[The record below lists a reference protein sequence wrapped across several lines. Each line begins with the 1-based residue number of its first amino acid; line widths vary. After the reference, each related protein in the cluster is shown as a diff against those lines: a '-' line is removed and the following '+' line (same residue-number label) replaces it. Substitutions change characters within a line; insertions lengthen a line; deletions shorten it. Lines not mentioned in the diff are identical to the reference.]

1 MIKKW
6 SVFLVI
12 SLFWCVESLP
22 LVAQTSIS
30 PAGLTDQYQLSIKF
44 GDQFYLSREVPGN
57 ARKALKYYHQALALK
72 PDSGDVYWRLSRA
85 MYGVYRAELD
95 PKKKKE
101 MILQGIEY
109 AEKAVELDP
118 KNVEAHL
125 FLGLNYG
132 QYALQVGLW
141 RAWYYIFP
149 VKREMEIILEMDPQN
164 PYAHII
170 LGTWYFTVPWWLG
183 GNNEKGTNHAYQAI
197 QYQPDYTSHF
207 LHLSTHLLELGRKK
221 EATQVLR
228 QMFQIEKPFDPMIA
242 IEDRMTAKQLIKK
255 HQLQLDFSDE

>member
-1 MIKKW
+1 M
-6 SVFLVI
+6 
-12 SLFWCVESLP
+12 
-22 LVAQTSIS
+22 AQSSIS
-30 PAGLTDQYQLSIKF
+30 SERLTDQYQFSVKL
-44 GDQFYLSREVPGN
+44 GDEFYLSREVPGN
-57 ARKALKYYHQALALK
+57 AKKALKYYHRALALK

-95 PKKKKE
+95 PRKKVE
-101 MILQGIEY
+101 LMMQGIEY

-118 KNVEAHL
+118 NNVESHL

-132 QYALQVGLW
+132 QYTLQVGLW

-149 VKREMEIILEMDPQN
+149 VKREMEIILKMDPEN
-164 PYAHII
+164 PYAHVI

-183 GNNEKGTNHAYQAI
+183 GDDEKGIEHAYQAT

-207 LHLSTHLLELGRKK
+207 LHLSMQLLELGRKK
-221 EATQVLR
+221 EASQVLQ

-242 IEDRMTAKQLIKK
+242 IEDRIAAKQLIKK
-255 HQLQLDFSDE
+255 YQLKLDLSE